1 MNQSSHPA
9 LFRRVPRFF
18 FHLFDDRDVIDD
30 EGVELPNAQAARA
43 KAQVEACHMACAE
56 VLDGHLN
63 LNHRKEVADERGDVV
78 PTVSFGETVTVES

>member
-1 MNQSSHPA
+1 M
-9 LFRRVPRFF
+9 
-18 FHLFDDRDVIDD
+18 FDDRDVIDD
-30 EGVELPNAQAARA
+30 EGVQLPNAQAARA

-78 PTVSFGETVTVES
+78 PTVSFGETVTVDS